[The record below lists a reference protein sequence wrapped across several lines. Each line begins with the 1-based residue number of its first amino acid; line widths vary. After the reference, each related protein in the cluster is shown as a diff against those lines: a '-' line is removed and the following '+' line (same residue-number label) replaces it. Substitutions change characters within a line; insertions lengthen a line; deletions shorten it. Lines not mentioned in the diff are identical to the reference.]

1 MEREFMNQK
10 KGKKSIQMK
19 LKRPKHGKYKLED
32 MLPRFSRY
40 LLRIPKEMKED
51 KNRRNI

>member
-1 MEREFMNQK
+1 
-10 KGKKSIQMK
+10 
-19 LKRPKHGKYKLED
+19 

-51 KNRRNI
+51 KNRRNIWRKNNFKKIRAR